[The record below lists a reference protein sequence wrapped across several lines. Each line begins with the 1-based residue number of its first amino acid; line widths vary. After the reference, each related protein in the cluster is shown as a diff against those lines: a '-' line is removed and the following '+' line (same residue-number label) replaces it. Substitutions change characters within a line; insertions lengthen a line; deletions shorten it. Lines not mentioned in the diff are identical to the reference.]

1 MQINFISSK
10 GFEETHTIHTKSCN
24 IKIMM
29 GNETNEIIEKL
40 FDSFLQKYQE
50 GLEESIKGGEFIRDS
65 VDLLY
70 YHLQK
75 ISSKRGGSYIDSPE
89 RLKNKKTTINPENN
103 DDNCFQYAL
112 TNALNHKQFKSHPER
127 ISKIKSFIDQCNLK
141 KKQIFHH
148 IQKTGKSL
156 NKTIIELLLISYLY
170 HAILKK

>member
-112 TNALNHKQFKSHPER
+112 TNALNHKQIKSHPER
-127 ISKIKSFIDQCNLK
+127 ISNIKPFIDQCNLK
-141 KKQIFHH
+141 KIDFPSHSKDRKKFEQ
-148 IQKTGKSL
+148 
-156 NKTIIELLLISYLY
+156 NIIELLLISYLY